1 MAVVTGTVAA
11 GTAAGGAT
19 AGASASTG
27 GATMPAGAT
36 ITQATAAKRADSI
49 RRLASVFIRS
59 AEMKAVSD
67 SELVDE
73 FAAPIYAG
81 LSAVPVGSTPT
92 NTDVQ
97 VSSRPDSPVKDLLG
111 TKGEAKV
118 VADKIP
124 DELKR
129 TGQQMP
135 LTVPVDKPHVMLGER
150 PEIKE
155 LVDKY
160 YDAPT
165 IKDQLEAGNDQ
176 IVVERN
182 LLEGKVTADGDKRTA
197 MCLIEERVVDRKYL
211 EHGNL
216 TDLISEV
223 RHGNV
228 PTIRQIYLAI
238 IDLTDLAT
246 FKVFSPLLARVKLE
260 PATYRLRQL
269 TADFERKSLE
279 STLPRGESDKTL
291 LDRKVEKRSW
301 FKTDHV
307 TEKIDHRDVETSKQ
321 LEIAV
326 VNVTNT
332 CTIDLYKDSID
343 AFMARRAELADIFAE
358 SDAIARIENTL
369 PREAIASIN
378 KSAMAWVQEN
388 VQISTS
394 QYTTVET
401 FNRYWTDLGGFL
413 GKKIEMSDKHVT
425 NTVKSSVS
433 EYLSASDIINLN
445 DIKSYQQAMEKFA
458 PLQKTMSME
467 FDPKIVETYIAPGEG
482 VTFDEGWITYIPGGS
497 IVNLGVKVDL
507 GSKLTGWD
515 FFWAGVDV
523 ASIALAVVTFGASSG
538 VVAGTK
544 TAGVAAGKGVA
555 KVAAK
560 GVVKTTIKQTGR
572 IAVKNVSKIGAKA
585 AAKQT
590 GRVAVKATAKATTK
604 KAVKGTAKAAIKT
617 TAKGTVK
624 PLTVNTAKKAS
635 VAGARDVPRKGAKAG
650 VEGGV
655 KQIGKIKIS
664 NPGRVG
670 TKAKLPVDVST
681 PDVTYKN
688 IPRTGKY
695 DGIPGDS
702 LYHPNPKAVPSN
714 PKVNPHGKTNA
725 RILKENGMKD
735 GIPFEKGYPDF
746 SPASKA
752 TVDIEKMGTIRS
764 VNMGR
769 ADSLLAQQVREGK
782 VGSAIERNLQ
792 KMGVDLK
799 KATKGD
805 ISRMRKEFGLTWHEH
820 QNKHTM
826 QLIQK
831 ELHGTVPH
839 KGGISALKEEARLV
853 ANGSSGAAA
862 GVVQA
867 SSGNLGVMPTLA
879 AAGSVSRGARTAAF
893 QNN

>member
-1 MAVVTGTVAA
+1 MAVVTGTAVA

-19 AGASASTG
+19 AGASTSTG
-27 GATMPAGAT
+27 GAAMSAGAT
-36 ITQATAAKRADSI
+36 TTQATTAKRADSI
-49 RRLASVFIRS
+49 RRLASTFIRS
-59 AEMKAVSD
+59 AEMKMVGD

-73 FAAPIYAG
+73 FASPIYAG

-92 NTDVQ
+92 ITEGQ
-97 VSSRPDSPVKDLLG
+97 VSGKPDSSVKDLLG
-111 TKGEAKV
+111 AKGEAKV
-118 VADKIP
+118 EADKIP

-182 LLEGKVTADGDKRTA
+182 LLEGKVTVDGDKRTA

-216 TDLISEV
+216 TDLISEI

-228 PTIRQIYLAI
+228 PTIRQIYMAI

-246 FKVFSPLLARVKLE
+246 FKVFRPLLARVKLE

-279 STLPRGESDKTL
+279 STLPRDKSDKTL
-291 LDRKVEKRSW
+291 LDRKVEERSW

-332 CTIDLYKDSID
+332 CTIDLNKDSID
-343 AFMARRAELADIFAE
+343 AFMARRDELADIFAE

-388 VQISTS
+388 VQTSTS

-401 FNRYWTDLGGFL
+401 FNRYWTDLGAFL

-425 NTVKSSVS
+425 NTVKSSVA

-458 PLQKTMSME
+458 PLQMTMSME

-497 IVNLGVKVDL
+497 IVNLGVKCDL

-523 ASIALAVVTFGASSG
+523 ASIALAAVTLGTSSG
-538 VVAGTK
+538 VVAGAK
-544 TAGVAAGKGVA
+544 TAGIAAAKGVGKAVAKGVA
-555 KVAAK
+555 KVA
-560 GVVKTTIKQTGR
+560 IKQTGR
-572 IAVKNVSKIGAKA
+572 IAVKSASKIGAKA

-590 GRVAVKATAKATTK
+590 GRVAVKATAKSTAKT
-604 KAVKGTAKAAIKT
+604 AAKGTAKSTAANA
-617 TAKGTVK
+617 AKNAAADTRVI
-624 PLTVNTAKKAS
+624 TE
-635 VAGARDVPRKGAKAG
+635 KGAKAG
-650 VEGGV
+650 AEGGV
-655 KQIGKIKIS
+655 KQTGKIKIS
-664 NPGRVG
+664 NSGKAG
-670 TKAKLPVDVST
+670 TKAKPSVDVST

-702 LYHPNPKAVPSN
+702 LYHPDPKAVPSN

-725 RILKENGMKD
+725 QILKENGMKD
-735 GIPFEKGYPDF
+735 GIPFEKGYPNF
-746 SPASKA
+746 TQASKA

-769 ADSLLAQQVREGK
+769 ADSLLAQQAREGK
-782 VGSAIERNLQ
+782 VGSAIEQNLR
-792 KMGVDLK
+792 KMGVDPK
-799 KATKGD
+799 NATKGD

-820 QNKHTM
+820 QNKQTM

-831 ELHGTVPH
+831 ELHGTIPH
-839 KGGISALKEEARLV
+839 KGGISALKEEAKLA

-867 SSGNLGVMPTLA
+867 SSGNLGAMPTLA
-879 AAGSVSRGARTAAF
+879 VAGSVSRGARAAIS